1 MKHNQKLIIMAITAI
16 LILFQRQEA
25 FAGDIKRTT
34 LLVSNLVCVSCLSRI
49 EIEVKS
55 LVGTIGM
62 IFNLKKRIV
71 IVDHKLSLGEK
82 EIAGAITSIGYPAS
96 IISTTNLA
104 KSKAVSFSQ
113 GKKYSRGSC
122 GAAYCS
128 AAASSWKKLFRRYL
142 NGKK

>member
-71 IVDHKLSLGEK
+71 IVDHKLSLCEK

-128 AAASSWKKLFRRYL
+128 ASSSSWKKLYRRYL
-142 NGKK
+142 SGKK

>member
-1 MKHNQKLIIMAITAI
+1 MKHNQKIIIMAITAI

-34 LLVSNLVCVSCLSRI
+34 LLVSNLVCVSCLARI
-49 EIEVKS
+49 EIEIKS

-62 IFNLKKRIV
+62 ISNLKKRIV
-71 IVDHKLSLGEK
+71 IVDHKLFLGEK
-82 EIAGAITSIGYPAS
+82 EIAEAITGIGYPAKV
-96 IISTTNLA
+96 ISTTNLA
-104 KSKAVSFSQ
+104 EHKAVSFSQ

-128 AAASSWKKLFRRYL
+128 AASSSWKKLFRRYL
-142 NGKK
+142 SREK

>member
-1 MKHNQKLIIMAITAI
+1 MKHNQKIIILAITAI

-49 EIEVKS
+49 EIELKS

-62 IFNLKKRIV
+62 IYNLQKRIV
-71 IVDHKLSLGEK
+71 IVDHKLFLGEK
-82 EIAGAITSIGYPAS
+82 EIAGAITSIGYPAR

-122 GAAYCS
+122 GSAYCS

-142 NGKK
+142 SGKK

>member
-1 MKHNQKLIIMAITAI
+1 MKHNQKIIILAITAI

-49 EIEVKS
+49 EIELKS

-62 IFNLKKRIV
+62 ISNLQKRTV
-71 IVDHKLSLGEK
+71 TVDHKLFLGEK
-82 EIAGAITSIGYPAS
+82 EIAGAITSIGYPAR

-104 KSKAVSFSQ
+104 ERKAVSFSQ

-142 NGKK
+142 SKKK

>member
-1 MKHNQKLIIMAITAI
+1 MKHNQKIIILAITAI

-62 IFNLKKRIV
+62 VSNLQKRIV
-71 IVDHKLSLGEK
+71 TVDHKLFLGEK
-82 EIAGAITSIGYPAS
+82 EIAEAITGIGYPAR
-96 IISTTNLA
+96 IISTTNLT

-122 GAAYCS
+122 GAAYCN

-142 NGKK
+142 SGKK

>member
-1 MKHNQKLIIMAITAI
+1 MKHNQKIIMMAITAT
-16 LILFQRQEA
+16 LILFQKQEA

-34 LLVSNLVCVSCLSRI
+34 LLVSNLACLSCLARI

-62 IFNLKKRIV
+62 ISNLRKRIV
-71 IVDHKLSLGEK
+71 TVDHKLFLGEK
-82 EIAGAITSIGYPAS
+82 EIAGAITNIGYPAR
-96 IISTTNLA
+96 IISTTTLA
-104 KSKAVSFSQ
+104 KNKAVSFSQ

-128 AAASSWKKLFRRYL
+128 AASSSWKKLYRRYL
-142 NGKK
+142 SGKK

>member
-1 MKHNQKLIIMAITAI
+1 MKHNQKIIILAITAI

-25 FAGDIKRTT
+25 IAGDIKRTT

-49 EIEVKS
+49 EIELKS

-62 IFNLKKRIV
+62 ISNLEKRIV
-71 IVDHKLSLGEK
+71 IVDHKLFLGEK
-82 EIAGAITSIGYPAS
+82 EIAGAITSIGYPAR

-104 KSKAVSFSQ
+104 ERKAVSFSQ

-128 AAASSWKKLFRRYL
+128 AAALSWKKLFRRYL
-142 NGKK
+142 SEKK

>member
-71 IVDHKLSLGEK
+71 IVDHKLSLCEK

>member
-1 MKHNQKLIIMAITAI
+1 MAITAI

-128 AAASSWKKLFRRYL
+128 AAASSWKKLYRRYL
-142 NGKK
+142 SEEK

>member
-1 MKHNQKLIIMAITAI
+1 MAITAI

-25 FAGDIKRTT
+25 FAGNIKRTT
-34 LLVSNLVCVSCLSRI
+34 LLVSNLVCVSCLVRI

-62 IFNLKKRIV
+62 ISNLGKRIV
-71 IVDHKLSLGEK
+71 IVDHKLFLGEK
-82 EIAGAITSIGYPAS
+82 EIAGAITGIGYPAK
-96 IISTTNLA
+96 IISTAKLA
-104 KSKAVSFSQ
+104 KHKAVSFSQ

-128 AAASSWKKLFRRYL
+128 AAASSWKKLYRRYVS
-142 NGKK
+142 GKK

>member
-1 MKHNQKLIIMAITAI
+1 MKHNLKKIIMAITII
-16 LILFQRQEA
+16 LILCKGQEA
-25 FAGDIKRTT
+25 IAGDIKRTT

-49 EIEVKS
+49 EIELKS

-62 IFNLKKRIV
+62 ISNLQKRIV
-71 IVDHKLSLGEK
+71 IVDHKLFLGEK
-82 EIAGAITSIGYPAS
+82 EIAGAITGIGYPAR
-96 IISTTNLA
+96 IISTTKLA

-128 AAASSWKKLFRRYL
+128 AAALSWKKLFRRYL
-142 NGKK
+142 SGEN

>member
-1 MKHNQKLIIMAITAI
+1 MKHNQKIIIIAITAT
-16 LILFQRQEA
+16 LILFQRQA
-25 FAGDIKRTT
+25 AIAGDIKRTT

-62 IFNLKKRIV
+62 ISNLKKRIV
-71 IVDHKLSLGEK
+71 IVDHKLFLGEK
-82 EIAGAITSIGYPAS
+82 EIAKAITGIGYPAK

-104 KSKAVSFSQ
+104 KHKAVSFSQ

-128 AAASSWKKLFRRYL
+128 AASSSWKKLFRRYL
-142 NGKK
+142 SEEK